1 MSVHPSR
8 TLAAMLLVFLL
19 LPAAATAAVLSGIV
33 IDERNAEP
41 VRGARIELLGS
52 DLKTTSDISGNFA
65 MQVPDGDHEIRIVQN
80 GFQPQ
85 VLSVTV
91 SREENI
97 GVVLAPASRE
107 GEPAFDESAI
117 GTAAESGETA
127 VATASESESGSAAAA
142 PASEPE
148 SRAFAQSVTVTATS
162 IQASEEA
169 LLVERKSADDIQDS
183 IGRIEISKSADST
196 SASVMQRVTGVQ
208 VSDGKYV
215 YVRGLGERYSNTTV
229 NGSIIPTTEP
239 EKRVVPLDLFSANL
253 LNKVSVAKSYTPD
266 KPGEFA
272 AGFVE
277 LETLDF
283 PASQTLSISLGST
296 WESGTTG
303 KRVLGFGSG
312 LSFTGGGGLGLP
324 SSFPKQRVVKRGL
337 FSTEGFTAQELEE
350 IGKSIQSG
358 WEPTEQT
365 AEILPNMSL
374 NWGNTLGRLGVVL
387 SASHSSSYDVRE
399 ETQTY
404 YSVGEAG
411 QIKQSHNYDMV
422 TGEEQ
427 VRQGLV
433 ANLAYRLT
441 PNNQLRLQT
450 LYTQTGTSE
459 GRQFEGFN
467 VDAYNNLRDERI
479 KYQKEAIFTGKLSGD
494 HYFANFGFGSGS
506 LLEWQTSGAEG
517 TNEENLRQTQY
528 KEISPEVYQLA
539 DEPMSGL
546 MLYNDLTDTVE
557 DSQLSYS
564 IFFSN
569 PSITGS
575 LKFGGAMTSRERD
588 FQSRR
593 LRFVPNSRANIDF
606 TLPANELYTPA
617 NIGPAFEIREE
628 TRATDSYDAGH
639 DISAGYMMADATFG
653 RWRVVAG
660 GRLESS
666 DQEVVTFDLFNR
678 EAAPLVTRNE
688 EEDFLPAVN
697 MVYALTPAMN
707 FRAAYS
713 ETVNRP
719 EFRELA
725 PFEFSD
731 VRGGRATVGNPNL
744 IRASIESYD
753 LRWEWFPRSDEVVAA
768 SVFLKQIVNPI
779 ERVIRPTQQ
788 LSTSFA
794 NAAGAD
800 NFGVELEF
808 RRSLAFLNPAWDE
821 WSLVTNYTWVDS
833 QIDISNLDQR
843 ELTSTERPLVGQAE
857 HIYNLT
863 TEYAPERMGAIFRL
877 LYNYTGE
884 KITDVGARG
893 LPDIYQ
899 DARNMIDF
907 VWLQDLSRW
916 SPGLRLKASAEN
928 LLDEERTYTIGDNVY
943 NAYKTGREFGLSLSY
958 NFF

>member
-1 MSVHPSR
+1 MSVHPCR
-8 TLAAMLLVFLL
+8 TLAVMLLVFL

-52 DLKTTSDISGNFA
+52 DLTTTSDISGNFA
-65 MQVPDGDHEIRIVQN
+65 MQVPDGDHEIRIIQN

-85 VLSVTV
+85 VLSVTIQG
-91 SREENI
+91 EENI
-97 GVVLAPASRE
+97 GVVLAPAAATA
-107 GEPAFDESAI
+107 EPVVADSAI

-127 VATASESESGSAAAA
+127 DAIASESESGSPAAA

-183 IGRIEISKSADST
+183 IGRIEISKSAAST
-196 SASVMQRVTGVQ
+196 SAAAMQRVTGVQ
-208 VSDGKYV
+208 VVDDKYV
-215 YVRGLGERYSNTTV
+215 YVRGLGERYSNTTI

-239 EKRVVPLDLFSANL
+239 EKRVVPLDLFSSNL
-253 LNKVSVAKSYTPD
+253 LNKVSVTKSYTPD

-283 PASQTLSISLGST
+283 PASQTLSVTLGST
-296 WESGTTG
+296 WDAGTTG
-303 KRVLGFGSG
+303 GRVLGFGNG
-312 LSFTGGGGLGLP
+312 LSFTGSGGLGLP
-324 SSFPKQRVVKRGL
+324 STIPDQRLVKRGL
-337 FSTEGFTAQELEE
+337 FSNEGFTAEELET
-350 IGKSIQSG
+350 IGESMQSG
-358 WEPTEQT
+358 WEPTEHN
-365 AEILPNMSL
+365 ADMLPNMSL
-374 NWGNTLGRLGVVL
+374 TWGNTVGRLGLVL
-387 SASHSSSYDVRE
+387 SASHNSSYDARE

-433 ANLAYRLT
+433 ANLSYRLT
-441 PNNQLRLQT
+441 PNNQMRLQT

-479 KYQKEAIFTGKLSGD
+479 KYQKESIFTGKLSGD
-494 HYFANFGFGSGS
+494 HYFANVGFGSGS
-506 LLEWQTSGAEG
+506 LLEWQTSAAEG

-528 KEISPEVYQLA
+528 DEISSGVYQLA

-546 MLYNDLTDTVE
+546 MLYNDLTDTID

-575 LKFGGAMTSRERD
+575 IKFGGAMTSRERD

-593 LRFVPNSRANIDF
+593 FRFVPNARANIDY
-606 TLPANELYTPA
+606 TLSANELYTPA

-628 TRATDSYDAGH
+628 TRATDSYGASH
-639 DISAGYMMADATFG
+639 DINAGYLMADATFG

-666 DQEVVTFDLFNR
+666 DQQVVTFDLFNR
-678 EAAPLVTRNE
+678 DADPLVTRNK
-688 EEDFLPAVN
+688 EEDLLPAVN
-697 MVYALTPAMN
+697 VVYALTSSTN
-707 FRAAYS
+707 LRAAYS

-731 VRGGRATVGNPNL
+731 VRGGRATVGNPDL
-744 IRASIESYD
+744 IRASIESFD
-753 LRWEWFPRSDEVVAA
+753 LRWEWFPRPDEVVAVSA
-768 SVFLKQIVNPI
+768 FLKQIADPI

-794 NAAGAD
+794 NAKGAD
-800 NFGVELEF
+800 NFGIELEF
-808 RRSLAFLNPAWDE
+808 RRSLAFLNPAWAE
-821 WSLVTNYTWVDS
+821 WSFVTNYTWVDS
-833 QIDISNLDQR
+833 QIDISNLDQQ

-863 TEYAPERMGAIFRL
+863 TEYAPEQTGAIFRL

-899 DARNMIDF
+899 DARNSVDF
-907 VWLQDLSRW
+907 VWLQDLSDW

-928 LLDEERTYTIGDNVY
+928 LLDEERIFTIGDNVY
-943 NAYKTGREFGLSLSY
+943 NAYNTGREFGLSLSY